1 MALWWEGE
9 CGVFGECDR
18 SEIRARRMVQS
29 ILRVVVKELYRL
41 GVNFEKIVERGGA
54 VRSESNRGKEGL

>member
-1 MALWWEGE
+1 
-9 CGVFGECDR
+9 
-18 SEIRARRMVQS
+18 MVQS